1 MALGV
6 STSPGAFAADA
17 INAGSG
23 VIREHWRSPAS
34 LRLGSPDGAISRVAR
49 TRGNGTDPVARW
61 ERLFQVVV
69 APTGQAVRFFAA
81 TEGEGSAW
89 ITRAEAKD
97 LIEFLTDWLTRT
109 EPD

>member
-1 MALGV
+1 MERY
-6 STSPGAFAADA
+6 
-17 INAGSG
+17 
-23 VIREHWRSPAS
+23 RES
-34 LRLGSPDGAISRVAR
+34 LELA
-49 TRGNGTDPVARW
+49 GTDPVARW

-69 APTGQAVRFFAA
+69 APTGKAVRFFAA